1 MNLETLDS
9 LLLRARRPLA
19 VASLA
24 LCLGGCGEKT
34 PQGSVLMGTF
44 RDVGGFDLTDQQARP
59 VTRETLDGKVWVAN
73 FIFTSCNAECLV
85 LSSRFAELQ
94 RLFSGEEGLSF
105 VSFSV
110 DPQTDT
116 PDRLNQFAARWQ
128 ADPARWHFL
137 TGDVAGLD
145 QLIKERFLLPITRD
159 PMEAGK
165 LLSQKLIHTN
175 RFAIVDRSGTVRA
188 YVDGLQPESVSVASQ
203 IILELLKESP
213 SPSNNETS
221 TQTQNGSS

>member
-1 MNLETLDS
+1 MDSGFPDS
-9 LLLRARRPLA
+9 LVTRTFRSIAA
-19 VASLA
+19 GAFA
-24 LCLGGCGEKT
+24 LCLGACGEKA

-44 RDVGGFDLTDQQARP
+44 RDVGAFDLTDQQERP

-94 RLFSGEEGLSF
+94 RLFAGEEELAF

-116 PDRLNQFAARWQ
+116 PERLNQFAARWQ

-145 QLIKERFLLPITRD
+145 QLVKERFLLPITRD

-188 YVDGLQPESVSVASQ
+188 YVDGLQPESVSLASR
-203 IILELLKESP
+203 IILELIKESP
-213 SPSNNETS
+213 PNNET
-221 TQTQNGSS
+221 TIPIQTGSS

>member
-1 MNLETLDS
+1 MNPGPLTS
-9 LLLRARRPLA
+9 LLLRARRPTA
-19 VASLA
+19 VVALV
-24 LCLGGCGEKT
+24 LCLGACGEKT

-44 RDVGGFDLTDQQARP
+44 REVGGFELTDQQARS
-59 VTRETLDGKVWVAN
+59 VTREALHGKVWVAN

-94 RLFSGEEGLSF
+94 RLFSGEDGLSF

-188 YVDGLQPESVSVASQ
+188 YVDGLQPESVSLASR

-213 SPSNNETS
+213 SPSTNETT
-221 TQTQNGSS
+221 TQTQDGPS